1 MSYLPNLEECRVTRL
16 LTDNFFGYDHNDKIA
31 DGAWWEEEN
40 LSTRN
45 YPLFSP
51 RQPRGRIGITGGLQ
65 GLCVKEYPAYV
76 KDGLVY
82 YNNTVIPGVTVSAE
96 GEKQLVS
103 MGAYLCIFPD
113 GVYVNTQ
120 DFRDHGHMGH
130 LNTISEG
137 EITIA
142 PCNMS
147 GREYDLHDAYIQPKQ
162 PGEAKNGQYWIDTS
176 QVPHRLKEYT
186 DTTGQWIQITTVY
199 AKLKCAGIADGLNKN
214 DAVTISGVHAWK
226 APTAL
231 SDQVEKLNAEYVIQD
246 IGTDYIVIIAIL
258 DEALTV
264 DAAGVKVERR
274 VPKMDFVC
282 ELDNRLW
289 GCYYGKD
296 HGKSVNAIYASALG
310 DPKNWYRYEG
320 IASDSYALSVGS
332 DGPFTG
338 ICAYGGNILAWKE
351 NCVHKVYGNTPSTFA
366 MTTNQCRGV
375 AKGSHKSLAVVN
387 EYLYYLSPEGVCS
400 YDGST
405 PSGAWDAF
413 AGEHYSEGRAG
424 ALAGRY
430 YLSAKDSTGQW
441 RLAVLDRAKQCWHL
455 EDRVHA
461 MCFAKYGQDLL
472 YIDEDTNGI
481 ISETGANGDKECCV
495 HWNAVSGIIGY
506 EYPDQ
511 KYISRFNLRLQMG
524 ECSVMYVDVMY
535 DSDGEWH
542 NQMEICAPPVLRTF
556 LIPVI
561 PRRCDHMRIRL
572 RGEGDVKIFSISKE
586 LEVSTDA

>member
-1 MSYLPNLEECRVTRL
+1 MSYLPNLEEGRVTRL

-51 RQPRGRIGITGGLQ
+51 RQPRGRIGIQGGLQ

-82 YNNTVIPGVTVSAE
+82 YNNTVIPGVEVSSE

-120 DFRDHGHMGH
+120 DFRDWGHMGH
-130 LNTISEG
+130 ANSLRDENVN
-137 EITIA
+137 IA
-142 PCNMS
+142 PCDMN
-147 GREYDLHDAYIQPKQ
+147 GNEYDLTEAVISNKQ
-162 PGEAKNGQYWIDTS
+162 PEKPKNGQYWIDTS
-176 QVPHRLKEYT
+176 QTPHRLNQYT
-186 DTTGQWIQITTVY
+186 DTTGQWVQLTTVY
-199 AKLKCAGIADGLNKN
+199 IKISAKGIGIGFSDT
-214 DAVTISGVHAWK
+214 DAVTVSGLHAWVE
-226 APTAL
+226 
-231 SDQVEKLNAEYVIQD
+231 SIDVGNQVEKLNAEFVIQKRTD
-246 IGTDYIVIIAIL
+246 DYIIVIGVIDKAV
-258 DEALTV
+258 TV
-264 DAAGVKVERR
+264 SGRSVKVERR

-320 IASDSYALSVGS
+320 LASDSYALSVGS

-351 NCVHKVYGNTPSTFA
+351 NCVHKVYGNTPATFA

-405 PSGAWDAF
+405 PSGAWEAF

-424 ALAGRY
+424 SLAGRY
-430 YLSAKDSTGQW
+430 YLSAKDSSGQW

-472 YIDEDTNGI
+472 YIDEDTNEI
-481 ISETGANGDKECCV
+481 MSETGANGEKECCV
-495 HWNAVSGIIGY
+495 HWEAVSGIIGY

-511 KYISRFNLRLQMG
+511 KYISRYNIRMQMG
-524 ECSVMYVDVMY
+524 ECSMMWVDVQY
-535 DSDGEWH
+535 DSDGKWIE
-542 NQMEICAPPVLRTF
+542 QFEICAPMVLRTF